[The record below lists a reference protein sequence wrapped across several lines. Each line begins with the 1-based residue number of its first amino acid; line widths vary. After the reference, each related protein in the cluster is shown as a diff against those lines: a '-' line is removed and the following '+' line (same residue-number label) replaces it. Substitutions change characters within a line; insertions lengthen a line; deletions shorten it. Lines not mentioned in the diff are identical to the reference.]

1 MNQVKGGGEGKVT
14 KSKAGMEYL
23 KEYFIKGGTRN
34 A

>member
-14 KSKAGMEYL
+14 KSKAGIEYL
-23 KEYFIKGGTRN
+23 KEYFIKGGTKN